1 MFVMWGRVKGP
12 QQMLRRRPSASSSD
26 ASSRVMAEPSSRPRV
41 EAQQVPRQPV
51 SRPEMPLASGARRRG
66 RGHGVSAGVEWIQE
80 YVQAG
85 VNEVYCFNVGK
96 NQRELIDVFGERVLP
111 VVLG

>member
-1 MFVMWGRVKGP
+1 MFVMRGAGEGSAADVTSSALSFKQRRVVP
-12 QQMLRRRPSASSSD
+12 RHARTVLPSARRSS
-26 ASSRVMAEPSSRPRV
+26 ASTAATGGAPRLGRTPPRTAATACRPD
-41 EAQQVPRQPV
+41 
-51 SRPEMPLASGARRRG
+51 
-66 RGHGVSAGVEWIQE
+66 VEWIQE

-111 VVLG
+111 ALLG